1 MGKFNGIDTFHD
13 GLAVS
18 DYVNMVPLGDSCID
32 RLGEQ
37 VVSSL
42 AFTTAAK
49 VRGHFVDSAKRI
61 YIVLADMVHV
71 FEPSDE
77 SYTYAG
83 VMAGLIDGEP
93 VTSFRLI
100 GKSGPLASRNH
111 PIKPSTV
118 YLCDGFCIYK
128 WDSTG
133 SQALLI
139 RTMLPPNV
147 FPALPEEWEA
157 ARAIDPV
164 RHPHRTERKDV
175 RHFRDGANRLYRL
188 VRQQA
193 RRSAEGQEHRYG

>member
-37 VVSSL
+37 VVSAL
-42 AFTTAAK
+42 AFTSAAR

-77 SYTYAG
+77 SYAYAG

-93 VTSFRLI
+93 VESFRLI
-100 GKSGPLASRNH
+100 GKTGPVSFAESSKYFTNS
-111 PIKPSTV
+111 ISK
-118 YLCDGFCIYK
+118 C
-128 WDSTG
+128 
-133 SQALLI
+133 LL
-139 RTMLPPNV
+139 
-147 FPALPEEWEA
+147 
-157 ARAIDPV
+157 
-164 RHPHRTERKDV
+164 
-175 RHFRDGANRLYRL
+175 
-188 VRQQA
+188 
-193 RRSAEGQEHRYG
+193 